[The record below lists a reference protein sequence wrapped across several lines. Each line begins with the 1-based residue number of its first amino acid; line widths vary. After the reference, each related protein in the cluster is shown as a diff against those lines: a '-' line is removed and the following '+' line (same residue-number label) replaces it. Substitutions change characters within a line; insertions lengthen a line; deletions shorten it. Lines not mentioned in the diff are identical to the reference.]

1 MGAQTS
7 RDAGATSAEEKG
19 EMQDERSV
27 ARAWRVGVPFT
38 LLHDE
43 SFVVEKYQELVAA
56 GRSSLADG
64 GRSKGVERAET
75 TVSGMDE
82 APLDEMQHAADMARI
97 KLFAQPRRGD
107 DSDNSA
113 AGTSSSGFRSTAQP
127 NSSSTVTASASSE
140 RENSPSA
147 LAGMVGNTLSR
158 EAPESVADER
168 LRVQRME
175 LIQAYFEQIAAR
187 MKREQRLAVE
197 ETSTDA
203 SVAAAGSDSS
213 AVASEAVARASLNHG
228 RTLLLGVT
236 PASVFS
242 VGSFRMQLEMLRE
255 FRVLSPR
262 LFENGTLAIVETL
275 LDSPAFA
282 LRDVAPNSP
291 EDVLLE
297 DARRFCQSILKSEHE
312 GQTLPNAQRQL
323 MLLLLLALGV
333 SSGRISLL
341 LEFVD
346 GLLCAPPESLV
357 ANDAE
362 GMSLQGHPF
371 TSWVDVFV
379 QRMLSYRI
387 DFALGTFEKSAYGKL
402 ICVKTLPREGE
413 NATEEVV
420 EKEDAS
426 ASLALA
432 SVATDGSF
440 AYTWSL
446 SKGLAKVGTGLN
458 FTIAGRVYAEVPAS
472 QYSRILNDKRTL
484 RKLVY
489 GFGDGTKDV
498 SDIARREMARRE
510 SEPESP
516 KLTVREL
523 FAASNELGMVAEP
536 RLLVSFCVGE
546 VQDVCVFEDGD
557 KLELPLPRLDGE
569 QLLAGAGLKVCR
581 AWYGDLEVLSDVALS
596 ELRDQV
602 GVVST
607 NGTEDSEVG
616 VTYTQELLEQLI
628 TLSSI
633 PLDKISDSKRMMV
646 IFAGGDGI
654 GAQLLNEGDR
664 FTGVEDR
671 SQDSYFSS
679 LVFCGDSLYLNLVYP
694 ERDLSGMLTDG
705 TIRARRSRQLI
716 RIAPQDLGV
725 LEVLPIEP
733 TSSPGGTA
741 SPATACVTPLCTYLS
756 EGRLIY
762 EIDMGSDQVEVAVF
776 ATKASPAGGKRL
788 NFIRSF
794 ALDLKSVQCTELL
807 SCLVNIRGMKVSG
820 GKLEFHVPSFYTNG
834 TSIGMLLADASSS
847 KDSSSKKRVHC
858 VLFDCES
865 GQPKASSDGEK
876 SGSCLERFLPQ
887 TSACF
892 DARNNLLWLFDA
904 SKGVLQS
911 YQNTGKRISLNEN
924 NIPVDTIIGHVTGQ
938 IAEKTQPNFAEMTGL
953 TLLAFM
959 YKNADASDPS
969 DAHVPVDDA
978 GERNDGVATIPF
990 AIDIEVATF
999 QRLLGFT
1006 TKYVILFQANEAST
1020 LQAYLLQA
1028 CLGLLN
1034 TNLERLLTS
1043 ADGTQKQDA
1052 IALLRAGLASP
1063 LNTLLHLSSKENG
1076 GTEQEPQVQESP
1088 SSAVEADQ
1096 RSRAQVA
1103 SVALNLYTT
1112 SIHIFH
1118 ADVSKQFAHI
1128 LKYLELWQQG
1138 KATAM
1143 ELKIMSR
1150 LLSHV
1155 CTRVDAI
1162 HQSMLA
1168 SDETLHQFLK
1178 LIEFAI
1184 GVQQRELRRVCLDSS
1199 GDADGGAAAPRL
1211 PHHDDASSELISL
1224 VNAITQAIFGAL
1236 AIANKSQA
1244 QRALDVALSVFGAV
1258 GDACASI
1265 CSGLAEQVKQQGCQE
1280 RWMQIEKVLKDG
1292 FVGILTPMILSC
1304 GVTFLR
1310 GTENVVTMLWAN
1322 SRAKSELD
1330 KRGASSSEED
1340 ASSVTRSRFF
1350 QFLQENTS
1358 KMQKFMTALNV
1369 LVSMIDE
1376 AKREH
1381 TVENVSMVTKSE
1393 TMESSHEYENNMD
1406 ALEELQVPGA
1416 SRMVIA
1422 FDPRTRTEVN
1432 YDYVTFYKDKSKSE
1446 YYGSQYYSGRDTEQN
1461 WPGVGENSPLIIE
1474 SDHCYVYFHTDGSN
1488 TDWGYKFTATV
1499 EILERTKT
1507 LQQHWLVFLL
1517 ENVVHL
1523 LDESIKLF
1531 VDGGLFAPIEDVE
1544 VLNERVLQS
1553 DLLKSGVCPEESK
1566 NAKVLQLLQD
1576 FVNPPESSDA
1586 ESVINALLEQSSA
1599 SLKGVG
1605 VSRSSSFKQITN
1617 SAPNKNVN
1625 SAVRAVAAAILHHN
1639 MWGMD
1644 AYAFAQRLR
1653 SDVSEELLRGWK
1665 NAQKMRDW
1673 FHLGDAADAGI
1684 HGQMM
1689 PSRRR
1694 PGRLRRQPSAYKG
1707 LSEESLAILCENVIE
1722 RAKFLLEITPVSF
1735 VYVSGAKRRW
1745 GLLAKYGHALA
1756 RQGSSDSPLD
1766 KWYNLLDE
1774 LQAATE
1780 LRSLFQ
1786 YRRSSSERLKQG
1798 QVRSVTEQVL
1808 EFIQS
1813 DVDVA
1818 EMRKVIEVRNRRAAS
1833 RALGLDIFLHSL
1845 ENCPNLRLQG
1855 ILLESFA
1862 STLKRVAFAS
1872 AFTSLNGT
1880 TVSTTTLTS
1889 NSEAAFPRLHFD
1901 ATLSGCDEVLR
1912 QRIVEAFGSCLTVF
1926 SQLLTPAAASD
1937 GALITGILKCCA
1949 IDYEL
1954 EDSYL
1959 LEESRVL
1966 PQIIQLLSSESVRI
1980 RRAAQ
1985 SVLGA
1990 LLSRFVVG
1998 KASSNLEGDEDDAA
2012 RSEEYDASAFQQQLF
2027 SAVGLQLED
2036 VASTVKMALN
2046 ASYGNGL
2053 GKSTPRYLPE
2063 HSPGLTAPC
2072 LQSTGVCW
2080 NHSIML
2086 WVYASSKGSLYALK
2100 VGDEVRRGPN
2110 WDGSTEPDS
2119 SEMETGTV
2127 VGIPSSTKVH
2137 VRWNTSGL
2145 TSQCEFDPKRGI
2157 FEVILVDEGAGGTIF
2172 FKGNKNL
2179 TKDTA
2184 AAKPWSHFGLFLT
2197 DKRMLVY
2204 KIACGSD
2211 KECVFETDCELAT
2224 DAWSHVAIVQDE
2236 DALKI
2241 FVNGSMASQHVLE
2254 SFLVMDRNVNVAE
2267 SAIIESA
2274 HPFEDSID
2282 QYCPI
2287 HIPGAVKIRLTF
2299 DPLCDIDGSTGFVR
2313 FYKDAKCDEFWGDE
2327 NYTGKYSDPERNF
2340 PGAQSSRTRSR
2351 QQSEGGVEGDAAG
2364 LDAVEIPCDKFL
2376 VYFHNEGSSNGWGFR
2391 ILASPEFASPEGELT
2406 RPPSHL
2412 NPYPFYF
2419 GEAPGRVLDDS
2430 AADCW
2435 IYEPKVLGYPISESD
2450 LTAEI
2455 QASCPSTESAPIF
2468 VPAERILHI
2477 LGLIRTCSERSF
2489 SRSLIGT
2496 PENIGNLMF
2505 LSFDDRVSVEIR
2517 SASMMVLKDLAG
2529 LMTPETMDVQFGRAF
2544 PNEKKR
2550 FLAFVF
2556 SRLADALNVWR
2567 KYAEEEQGA
2576 VPNSEEVNDE
2586 GSIPEEGLLELRASA
2601 QGEASMVA
2609 AYISLIR
2616 GAAEFFDW
2624 GESVFDLV
2632 ASGLRPIQSWG
2643 NDGGKL
2649 PESAVGPALASF
2661 ALLGGN
2667 YAGAYIGAR
2676 VRCCVN
2682 VDGKETIET
2691 GYLVQFRLKNGV
2703 QTARVLFD
2711 CDLLNAVDVPVS
2723 DIAPLSDD
2731 EQGEFARFLTRMAP
2745 FAAQLKDLYAFV
2757 LRVDTQEPQT
2767 DESYQPKLVKK
2778 QIVEVLESE
2787 HPYAAGEDV
2796 TYPLTFRG
2804 ANEIVVY
2811 FDKMSCTAGPN
2822 DYVQFRKRGGVS
2834 EPGRGDDKKYWG
2846 DEKYY
2851 GDSFP
2856 GMGATQPLHIPAEC
2870 VDVYFYTEGSSN
2882 SISEWGFK
2890 LTAHAF
2896 EETVTYP
2903 PESPPSVM
2911 TSALN
2916 DIRARCIKS
2925 LGLMFRAHN
2934 DTDVLPAFASLL
2946 PSLAKI
2952 ANAPSDGRPIQ
2963 SSPKSQ
2969 VFESK
2974 HPYANS
2980 VMEYM
2985 KVTFSGAST
2994 LTVTF
2999 DPQSRTEQG
3008 CDYLCFFKDKSL
3020 NDRWG
3025 AHQYCGVDSNAN
3037 WPGTEDRPPL
3047 VIHADSF
3054 TLLWCTDGSNV
3065 DWGWKFTVTAE
3076 FLPEFPLGKRLNQL
3090 DARAYRLFE
3099 VLYEKMSHQRTPLK
3113 GEFDEFA
3120 KVVAAEGDIPTQDST
3135 RQLLSTC
3142 RLGQETKWE
3151 DLENAKRMKAL
3162 QFRVVNSDG
3171 VKVYREKNRE
3181 SDVVGELGAGM
3192 MFTAREH
3199 QGSWLQVSS
3208 EDIADLGEEKG
3219 GWICQRS
3226 GGTIHAASA
3235 ATCANGEDLLTLG
3248 IDDKNFETKDSVL
3261 EMDESNDEET
3271 SLTTMCSPFSFDE
3284 FKGQIDRIQSL
3295 AYDSHRA
3302 LATKAA
3308 RDAILTFLSND
3319 PKRAPVALSA
3329 LGDVE
3334 EILLLLSH
3342 FFLEENP
3349 GAAYDSQSDVLL
3361 SLGKRLKHM
3370 VACSGDDLAAS
3381 LVLKRCMEMLQCGPK
3396 LLPKGRGA
3404 VRMLESMHPYHD
3416 NMDQYWDVSIPGAKR
3431 IKVVFDRRCKSE
3443 AGCDWLRFYKSGS
3456 NRTETLGPDQ
3466 IGGRGDS
3473 ENWPGSRDRPPL
3485 FIDDDSFEVY
3495 FHSDSS
3501 NNDWGFKFYAI
3512 GIFEEE
3518 DPSLSGGNA
3527 SDSKEV
3533 LGLLSMVCWILEVV
3547 SSISNESFQGNTTA
3561 FKALYSAET
3570 LQTLISMLEDSPQ
3583 CIKTHALDVL
3593 TNICRNSAFHTLPVV
3608 LIEHVRNLVNIK
3620 MRAKYQAE
3628 DRVEVKSPYL
3638 QTLVQCALA
3647 MDVAIDSRC
3656 FERIPAA
3663 ISTSAL
3669 QCLPLKSVTDGG
3681 LSTYISDA
3689 STPTT
3694 GIYQFQLIFRT
3705 LVSPVKFGLVHGPAP
3720 ASSSAPMSMQW
3731 SDSGDLWIGD
3741 EGNTSNKDDFVKIE
3755 GYESRIRE
3763 GDAVTIQ
3770 LDTKQ
3775 QTLVF
3780 RKNSVV
3786 VATIAGPEAS
3796 GALTPWGKLNS
3807 SLRQGDDVRLI
3818 VHSNAENQIEFR
3830 KFACSPVALIPEP
3843 VVPIWY
3849 NKIVDAVGTMLDL
3862 HENGSSSILEQESR
3876 HPLSAS
3882 ASAVKAA
3889 RISIDM
3895 NGAVALEIRFDKRTK
3910 LQKNDALR
3918 FFYANGTETTAGND
3932 GSPRVVFSGL
3942 NGELD
3947 EKASPQLFATET
3959 AKQIGG
3965 SLSVGDKVVRSLDWE
3980 YNDEDG
3986 GAGSVGIVEEITAW
4000 GHHGGKG
4007 VRVRWP
4013 ASEAENVYRYGFN
4026 GRFDVQNLQ
4035 QTRLQSAPFII
4046 KGGAFSFDFHRSS
4059 PPPTTGLDLSAAIPE
4074 FEGSAMLDGYSR
4086 LAFEFAGEKE
4096 SCLLKSD
4103 CTVELWACL
4112 SKDIFAEHSE
4122 SAAFVEVFRI
4132 RSPDGL
4138 NCLVFS
4144 IDQAG
4149 KCMLQAQVVD
4159 AKGSVSERRPYCDDS
4174 GVANGSSA
4182 NIVLGQWMHLA
4193 LVFSGLTA
4201 SLFKNGD
4208 LIYSARCSAKD
4219 RLVFGSQSSLVFG
4232 RRSEAI
4238 AASPDGT
4245 GYQPSSLPFCGHL
4258 YDVRVWDIAF
4268 RPEQLRS
4275 HARGLESVD
4284 VASLSLSRPGT
4295 PSSVGGKPRSPSIGN
4310 VSSPRSPRALTIP
4323 LHMRKW
4329 VTTNRTSKD
4338 VSTVRL
4344 NCSVATS
4351 SVVEDAK
4358 LGATAYY
4365 EAHALSGGKLCVG
4378 WILDG
4383 VKIQSRATMI
4393 GEQCGSFGIE
4403 PVKKLAHLSGSSCD
4417 LTPFPAAESTGNSS
4431 PRRSFGDGVF
4441 ASDIFCRNG
4450 DVVGCTLNLK
4460 TNALAFYINGQLVAE
4475 CTPSIDA
4482 VNVGSTATQ
4491 EGSSIL
4497 LDADQGGEFEA
4508 LVSEIVS
4515 PGELSRPSTATGT
4528 RFYPSAGLGPQGAQG
4543 LAWNFG
4549 QRPFKFE
4556 PTLEDGE
4563 LISVLKAA
4571 GCSEED
4577 AHFEVFDL
4585 GEDQWER
4592 VVYRHKVQ
4600 EITPRLA
4607 GWWKLNEGVGNTVED
4622 ASGNNHHGLLLS
4634 RTDDIEEEKAEAPS
4648 LTPEDDSSRWWDAD
4662 CSPPAVAR
4670 RRTGDGNAAS
4680 PFFPFSTGSDATKKP
4695 ETFWGYKF
4703 YVIPHF
4709 STETIGRRRFQSPS
4723 LRFGDSPRNVQL
4735 RHDQQLIKYVNKKA
4749 LSKSLTVTQLL
4760 HAPWSDVA
4768 PQEEELARWPALVE
4782 IVTSASISK
4791 KPNKDEAK
4799 SVNGT
4804 DMSSLV
4810 LQEFN
4815 AAIYRILPF
4824 ISFHAPSADDAE
4836 DVTEQLQLL
4845 LGRLLMDQR
4854 HRIFSAVKRTLW
4866 ESALSRTNESTASF
4880 ELTLNRPK
4888 AMRFRATGK
4897 TDVEGRHTL
4906 FSQAFRQLQGLD
4918 GAHFRRENA
4927 LYHVTFLG
4935 ENAQDAGGP
4944 YRETF
4949 AQYCEELQSSQLP
4962 LLLPTSN
4969 SQHNVGVGREKW
4981 LLSPG
4986 ASSSTSL
4993 HMLEFLGKLV
5003 GASMRNKQ
5011 YLALNLAPIVW
5022 KKLAGE
5028 RVGLDDLA
5036 AVDSMLVNSM
5046 AKMRTIDRYGVTEEM
5061 FEDIVMETFTTLG
5074 ADNRVVELKPDGARL
5089 PVTFSSRCEYA
5100 DLVEQARLHESD
5112 GQVQAIFSGLAKVV
5126 PVKLLTCFSGS
5137 ELELMVCGSPEVDVD
5152 LLEKCT
5158 EYSSCSPSD
5167 QHIVWFWNALR
5178 AFSHEERSAFLR
5190 FVWGRSRLPA
5200 NADEFPQRFK
5210 LQSFGQQRAGRSV
5223 DDYMPVAHTCFFSVE
5238 MPAYTSEAVL
5248 REKLLYA
5255 IYNCQEID
5263 GDGDSVAANQLGWE
5277 E

>member
-1 MGAQTS
+1 MGAQAS

-27 ARAWRVGVPFT
+27 AHAWRVGVPFT

-64 GRSKGVERAET
+64 GRSKGMEQAET

-82 APLDEMQHAADMARI
+82 APLDEMQHAVDMARI

-107 DSDNSA
+107 DSDSTA
-113 AGTSSSGFRSTAQP
+113 AGTSSSGSRSTGQP
-127 NSSSTVTASASSE
+127 NFSSTVTASASSE

-187 MKREQRLAVE
+187 MKREKPLVVE
-197 ETSTDA
+197 DTSTDA
-203 SVAAAGSDSS
+203 NVAAAGSDPS
-213 AVASEAVARASLNHG
+213 AVASGAITKASLNHG
-228 RTLLLGVT
+228 RALLLGVT

-275 LDSPAFA
+275 LDCPAFA

-312 GQTLPNAQRQL
+312 GQMLPSVQRQL

-341 LEFVD
+341 LEFID
-346 GLLCAPPESLV
+346 GLLCAPPGSLV
-357 ANDAE
+357 GNDAE
-362 GMSLQGHPF
+362 GMSLQSHPF
-371 TSWVDVFV
+371 TSWVDVFM

-413 NATEEVV
+413 DATEEVV
-420 EKEDAS
+420 EKEDSS
-426 ASLALA
+426 ANLALA

-458 FTIAGRVYAEVPAS
+458 FTIAGRVYAEVPAC

-523 FAASNELGMVAEP
+523 FAVSDELGMVAEP

-569 QLLAGAGLKVCR
+569 QLLAGAGVKVCR
-581 AWYGDLEVLSDVALS
+581 AWYGDLEVLSDAALS
-596 ELRDQV
+596 ELRDQA
-602 GVVST
+602 GMAST
-607 NGTEDSEVG
+607 TGTKDSEAG
-616 VTYTQELLEQLI
+616 VTYTSELLGQLLK
-628 TLSSI
+628 LSDI
-633 PLDKISDSKRMMV
+633 PLGKISGSKRMMV

-654 GAQLLNEGDR
+654 GAQLLDEGDR

-725 LEVLPIEP
+725 LEVLPLEP

-741 SPATACVTPLCTYLS
+741 SSATDRVTPLRTYLS

-762 EIDMGSDQVEVAVF
+762 EIDMGLDQAEVTVF
-776 ATKASPAGGKRL
+776 AAKSSPTGGKCL
-788 NFIRSF
+788 NVVRSF
-794 ALDLKSVQCTELL
+794 ALNLKSVQCTELQ
-807 SCLVNIRGMKVSG
+807 SCLLNIRGMKVSG

-834 TSIGMLLADASSS
+834 TSIGMLLANASSS

-865 GQPKASSDGEK
+865 GQPKASSNGEK
-876 SGSCLERFLPQ
+876 NGSCLERLLPR

-892 DARNNLLWLFDA
+892 DARNNLLWLFDD
-904 SKGVLQS
+904 SKRVLLS
-911 YQNTGKRISLNEN
+911 YQNTGKRISLNEVS
-924 NIPVDTIIGHVTGQ
+924 IPVDTIIGHVAAQ
-938 IAEKTQPNFAEMTGL
+938 VAERTQPNFAETTSL

-969 DAHVPVDDA
+969 DAHVSVDDA
-978 GERNDGVATIPF
+978 GERNDCVATIPF

-1006 TKYVILFQANEAST
+1006 TKYAILFQANEAST
-1020 LQAYLLQA
+1020 LQVYLLQA

-1052 IALLRAGLASP
+1052 IALLRAGLAAP
-1063 LNTLLHLSSKENG
+1063 LDTLLHLSSKEDG

-1088 SSAVEADQ
+1088 SAAAEADQ
-1096 RSRAQVA
+1096 KSRAQVA

-1150 LLSHV
+1150 LLSYV

-1184 GVQQRELRRVCLDSS
+1184 GVQQRELRRVCLDPS
-1199 GDADGGAAAPRL
+1199 GDADGGATAPRL

-1236 AIANKSQA
+1236 AVANGSQA
-1244 QRALDVALSVFGAV
+1244 RRALDVALSVFGAV

-1265 CSGLAEQVKQQGCQE
+1265 CSDLAEQVKQQGCQE
-1280 RWMQIEKVLKDG
+1280 RWTQIEKVLKDG

-1322 SRAKSELD
+1322 SRAKSELELE

-1358 KMQKFMTALNV
+1358 KMQEFMMALNV

-1376 AKREH
+1376 ARREH
-1381 TVENVSMVTKSE
+1381 TVENVSMVMKTE

-1531 VDGGLFAPIEDVE
+1531 VDGSLFAPIEDVE
-1544 VLNERVLQS
+1544 VLNEQVLQS

-1586 ESVINALLEQSSA
+1586 ESVINALLEQSSV
-1599 SLKGVG
+1599 SRKGVG
-1605 VSRSSSFKQITN
+1605 VPRSSSFNQITN
-1617 SAPNKNVN
+1617 STPNKNVN

-1735 VYVSGAKRRW
+1735 AYVSGAKRRW

-1880 TVSTTTLTS
+1880 TVSTATLTS
-1889 NSEAAFPRLHFD
+1889 DSEAAFPRLHFD

-1926 SQLLTPAAASD
+1926 SQMLTPAVSSD

-1985 SVLGA
+1985 SVLGV

-2012 RSEEYDASAFQQQLF
+2012 RNEEYDASAFQRQLF

-2036 VASTVKMALN
+2036 VASTVRTALN
-2046 ASYGNGL
+2046 TSYGNGL

-2072 LQSTGVCW
+2072 LQSAGVRW

-2086 WVYASSKGSLYALK
+2086 WVYASSNGSLYALK

-2110 WDGSTEPDS
+2110 WDGSAEPES
-2119 SEMETGTV
+2119 SETETGTV

-2157 FEVILVDEGAGGTIF
+2157 FEVILVDEGVGGTIF

-2224 DAWSHVAIVQDE
+2224 DVWSHVAIVQDE

-2254 SFLVMDRNVNVAE
+2254 PFLVMDGNVNVAE

-2313 FYKDAKCDEFWGDE
+2313 FYKDAKCDEYWGDE

-2351 QQSEGGVEGDAAG
+2351 QQSEGGVEVGAVG
-2364 LDAVEIPCDKFL
+2364 LDAVEIPCDRFL

-2391 ILASPEFASPEGELT
+2391 ILASPEFASPEEGLT
-2406 RPPSHL
+2406 RPPSYL

-2435 IYEPKVLGYPISESD
+2435 IYEPKVLSYPISESD

-2529 LMTPETMDVQFGRAF
+2529 LMTPETMDVQFERAF

-2550 FLAFVF
+2550 FLSFVF

-2586 GSIPEEGLLELRASA
+2586 GPIPEEGLLELRTSA

-2649 PESAVGPALASF
+2649 LESAVGPALASF

-2723 DIAPLSDD
+2723 DIAPLSDS
-2731 EQGEFARFLTRMAP
+2731 EQGEFARFLARMAP
-2745 FAAQLKDLYAFV
+2745 FAAQLKELYAFV

-2767 DESYQPKLVKK
+2767 DASYQPKLVKK

-2787 HPYAAGEDV
+2787 HPYAAGEDM

-2811 FDKMSCTAGPN
+2811 FDKLSCTAGPN

-2834 EPGRGDDKKYWG
+2834 ESGRGDDKKYWG

-2903 PESPPSVM
+2903 PEIPPSVM

-2925 LGLMFRAHN
+2925 LGLMFRAQS

-2994 LTVTF
+2994 LTITF

-3037 WPGTEDRPPL
+3037 WPGMEDRPPL

-3065 DWGWKFTVTAE
+3065 DWGWKFTVAAE
-3076 FLPEFPLGKRLNQL
+3076 FLPAFPLDKGLNQL
-3090 DARAYRLFE
+3090 DTRAYRLFE
-3099 VLYEKMSHQRTPLK
+3099 TLYEKMSHQRTPLK

-3120 KVVAAEGDIPTQDST
+3120 KVVAAEGDIPAQDPT

-3142 RLGQETKWE
+3142 RLNQETKWE
-3151 DLENAKRMKAL
+3151 DLANEKRTKSL
-3162 QFRVVNSDG
+3162 RFRVVSSDG

-3192 MFTAREH
+3192 TFTVREH

-3208 EDIADLGEEKG
+3208 EDIAELGEEKV
-3219 GWICQRS
+3219 GWVCQRS
-3226 GGTIHAASA
+3226 GGTIHAASI

-3248 IDDKNFETKDSVL
+3248 IDDKSFETKDSVL
-3261 EMDESNDEET
+3261 EMDESNEEET
-3271 SLTTMCSPFSFDE
+3271 SLATLCSPFAFDE
-3284 FKGQIDRIQSL
+3284 FKGQIDRIQGL

-3308 RDAILTFLSND
+3308 RDAILTFLSYD

-3334 EILLLLSH
+3334 ETLLLLSH
-3342 FFLEENP
+3342 FFLEENS

-3381 LVLKRCMEMLQCGPK
+3381 LVLKRCLEMLQCGPK

-3518 DPSLSGGNA
+3518 EDPSLSGGKA

-3533 LGLLSMVCWILEVV
+3533 LGLLSMACWILKVV

-3570 LQTLISMLEDSPQ
+3570 LQTLIAMLEDSPQ

-3638 QTLVQCALA
+3638 QALVQCALA
-3647 MDVAIDSRC
+3647 VDVAIDSRC
-3656 FERIPAA
+3656 FDRIPVA

-3689 STPTT
+3689 STSTT
-3694 GIYQFQLIFRT
+3694 GIYQFQLIFRR
-3705 LVSPVKFGLVHGPAP
+3705 LVSPAKFGLVDGPAP
-3720 ASSSAPMSMQW
+3720 VSSSDPMSMQW
-3731 SDSGDLWIGD
+3731 SDSGDLWIGG
-3741 EGNTSNKDDFVKIE
+3741 EGNTSNEDDFVKIE

-3763 GDAVTIQ
+3763 GDTVTIQ

-3786 VATIAGPEAS
+3786 VATVAGPEAS
-3796 GALTPWGKLNS
+3796 GALIPWEKLHS
-3807 SLRQGDDVRLI
+3807 SLRQGADVRLV

-3849 NKIVDAVGTMLDL
+3849 SKIVDVVGTMLDL
-3862 HENGSSSILEQESR
+3862 RENGSSSILVQESR

-3882 ASAVKAA
+3882 ASAVKSA
-3889 RISIDM
+3889 RNSIDI

-3918 FFYANGTETTAGND
+3918 FFYANDTETTAGND
-3932 GSPRVVFSGL
+3932 ESPRVVFSGL

-3947 EKASPQLFATET
+3947 EKTSPQLFATET

-4000 GHHGGKG
+4000 GQHGGKG

-4059 PPPTTGLDLSAAIPE
+4059 PPPTTGLDLSAVMPE
-4074 FEGSAMLDGYSR
+4074 FEGSVMLDGHSR

-4103 CTVELWACL
+4103 CTVELWMCL
-4112 SKDIFAEHSE
+4112 PKDIFAELSEHSE

-4138 NCLVFS
+4138 NCLIFS

-4159 AKGSVSERRPYCDDS
+4159 TKGSVLECRPYHDGS
-4174 GVANGSSA
+4174 GVANGSST

-4201 SLFKNGD
+4201 SLLKNGD
-4208 LIYSARCSAKD
+4208 LIYSARCPAED
-4219 RLVFGSQSSLVFG
+4219 RLEFGPQ
-4232 RRSEAI
+4232 
-4238 AASPDGT
+4238 
-4245 GYQPSSLPFCGHL
+4245 
-4258 YDVRVWDIAF
+4258 
-4268 RPEQLRS
+4268 
-4275 HARGLESVD
+4275 
-4284 VASLSLSRPGT
+4284 
-4295 PSSVGGKPRSPSIGN
+4295 
-4310 VSSPRSPRALTIP
+4310 
-4323 LHMRKW
+4323 
-4329 VTTNRTSKD
+4329 
-4338 VSTVRL
+4338 
-4344 NCSVATS
+4344 SVATS
-4351 SVVEDAK
+4351 SSAVEDAK

-4393 GEQCGSFGIE
+4393 GEQRGSFGIE

-4417 LTPFPAAESTGNSS
+4417 LTPFPAAESSGNSS
-4431 PRRSFGDGVF
+4431 PRRSFGDIAF
-4441 ASDIFCRNG
+4441 ANDIFCRNG

-4482 VNVGSTATQ
+4482 ADVGSTATQ
-4491 EGSSIL
+4491 EDSSTL
-4497 LDADQGGEFEA
+4497 LDADLGKEFEA

-4515 PGELSRPSTATGT
+4515 PGDPSPSSTATER
-4528 RFYPSAGLGPQGAQG
+4528 RFYPCASLGPQGAQG

-4556 PTLEDGE
+4556 PALEDGQ
-4563 LISVLKAA
+4563 LISVLEAA
-4571 GCSEED
+4571 GCSEEN
-4577 AHFEVFDL
+4577 AHFDVFDL

-4600 EITPRLA
+4600 EIAPRLA
-4607 GWWKLNEGVGNTVED
+4607 GWWKLNEGVGSTVED

-4634 RTDDIEEEKAEAPS
+4634 WADDIEEEKAEAPL
-4648 LTPEDDSSRWWDAD
+4648 LTPEDASNRWWDAD

-4680 PFFPFSTGSDATKKP
+4680 PFFPFSAASDATNKP

-4723 LRFGDSPRNVQL
+4723 LRFGDSPRNVLL

-4749 LSKSLTVTQLL
+4749 QSKSLSVTQLL
-4760 HAPWSDVA
+4760 HVPWSDVA
-4768 PQEEELARWPALVE
+4768 PQEEELVRWPALVE
-4782 IVTSASISK
+4782 IVTSTNINK
-4791 KPNKDEAK
+4791 KPSTDEAK
-4799 SVNGT
+4799 SVNGADT
-4804 DMSSLV
+4804 SSLVALSNGEMADSVISTASAPLKSVVDVHNRLSKRFKV

-4815 AAIYRILPF
+4815 AAIYRVLPF
-4824 ISFHAPSADDAE
+4824 ISFHAPSADDSE
-4836 DVTEQLQLL
+4836 DTTEQLQLL
-4845 LGRLLMDQR
+4845 LGRLLMEQR
-4854 HRIFSAVKRTLW
+4854 HRIFSVVKRTLW
-4866 ESALSRTNESTASF
+4866 ESALGRTNESTASF

-4888 AMRFRATGK
+4888 AMRYRATGK

-4993 HMLEFLGKLV
+4993 HMLEFLGRLM
-5003 GASMRNKQ
+5003 GATVRSKQ
-5011 YLALNLAPIVW
+5011 YLALNLAPLVW

-5061 FEDIVMETFTTLG
+5061 FEEIVMETFTTLG

-5089 PVTFSSRCEYA
+5089 PVTFNSRFEYA

-5112 GQVQAIFSGLAKVV
+5112 AQVQAIFSGLAKVV

-5167 QHIVWFWNALR
+5167 QHIVWFWSALR